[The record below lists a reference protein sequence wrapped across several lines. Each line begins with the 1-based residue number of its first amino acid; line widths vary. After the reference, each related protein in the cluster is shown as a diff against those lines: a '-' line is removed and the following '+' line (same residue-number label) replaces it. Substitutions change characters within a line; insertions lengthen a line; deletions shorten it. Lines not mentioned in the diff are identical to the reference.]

1 MSKNPPEKIN
11 ITIFFILL
19 TTLFIFWIFFGL
31 SSYALLPLLIDKDMT
46 ALGQF
51 GDMFGAANSLFS
63 AFAFAGVIYTILLQR
78 TELQLQRQELEDTRA
93 EIRGQKEQLQAQNI
107 TMRRQV
113 FESSFFALLGAY
125 QDNIKLLDIRSYKDH
140 SVIRQGKDCFE
151 SFFNNSVKSAFKRLS
166 KGENGFTN
174 SELNF
179 RIEKILNQPEYTE
192 LTILRGGVDNNAT
205 YSYVYFFLEH
215 QADVGHYFRTVYH
228 LIRFVDESDLLDLE
242 KRQFC
247 RILRAQ
253 MSTYELLL
261 FFYNG
266 ISPYGY
272 KKFWPLANK
281 YSFFQNLDT
290 DLLLDQSHV
299 KYYQGALD

>member
-19 TTLFIFWIFFGL
+19 ATLFMFWIFFGL

-93 EIRGQKEQLQAQNI
+93 EIRGQKEQLQAQNS

-125 QDNIKLLDIRSYKDH
+125 QDNIKLLDIRSNKDH

-151 SFFNNSVKSAFKRLS
+151 YFFSSALKNAFRHLLS
-166 KGENGFTN
+166 GGTSLANP
-174 SELNF
+174 ELDL
-179 RIEKILNQPEYTE
+179 RIIRILGQPEYSE
-192 LTILRGGVDNNAT
+192 LTISRGGIDRNAT
-205 YSYVYFFLEH
+205 YAYVYFFLKH

-228 LIRFVDESDLLDLE
+228 LIRFVDESDLLDSE

-290 DLLLDQSHV
+290 DLLLDQNHV